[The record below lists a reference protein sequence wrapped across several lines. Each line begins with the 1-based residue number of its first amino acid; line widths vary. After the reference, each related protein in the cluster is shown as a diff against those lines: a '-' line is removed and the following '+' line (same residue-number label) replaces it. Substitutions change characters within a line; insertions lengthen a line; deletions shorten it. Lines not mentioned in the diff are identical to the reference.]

1 MANYIRAVGHGTLA
15 ASSER
20 VFFFILDASRIP
32 TSPSRN
38 ESQGSGGYE
47 GSGGAC
53 RRTKGGVSRHIPQE
67 GEDVGGAVVVGV
79 GGGRG
84 GAGGGAG
91 GGGGGGGG
99 GR

>member
-1 MANYIRAVGHGTLA
+1 MDIWRPKLWGLRVARRAALPVSHK
-15 ASSER
+15 E
-20 VFFFILDASRIP
+20 ILDASRIP

-53 RRTKGGVSRHIPQE
+53 RRTEGGVSRHIPQE

-79 GGGRG
+79 GGGF
-84 GAGGGAG
+84 
-91 GGGGGGGG
+91 
-99 GR
+99 